1 MEGRGDAYIRTS
13 QGWEGGEPCGWGEKG
28 RAREEDRHV
37 PIILVILTQQCMQSH
52 VEMVGESCGL
62 PRLKCHVVLF
72 SECCRIYV
80 NRLQTCLG

>member
-37 PIILVILTQQCMQSH
+37 PIILVILT
-52 VEMVGESCGL
+52 
-62 PRLKCHVVLF
+62 
-72 SECCRIYV
+72 
-80 NRLQTCLG
+80 